1 MRAVVQRVLWAKVT
15 VGGEELAAIGPGLL
29 VFLGVGKGDTRADAA
44 YLADKIAHL
53 RIFNDAEGKL
63 NISARDQGAEILVV
77 SQFTLYGDCRHG
89 RRPSFTEAAPPA
101 EAEPLYF
108 AFLEHLQ
115 NLGLKVAAGRFQAEM
130 IVELANH
137 GPVTILFESR
147 KLF

>member
-1 MRAVVQRVLWAKVT
+1 MVQRVLWAKVT

-63 NISARDQGAEILVV
+63 NISARDQGAEILAV

-89 RRPSFTEAAPPA
+89 RRPSFTEAAPPV
-101 EAEPLYF
+101 EAEPLYL